1 MTDSKPVTISPTSTG
16 DVVGIATR
24 KAATAVLNAHVSV
37 IKGTAMRK
45 AIGEA
50 LTEGGNLG
58 GKERRFV
65 AFATRELSRHLRRIN
80 LAATTRG
87 YPMSK
92 VSLPE
97 DQAILRYA
105 LWRRDICHAGLEK
118 VLAEVALPGPIRPR
132 GIPDQILRTT
142 LEPQVELDFGADP
155 LDHAA
160 NKHSFPTWLAE
171 RIAAIAPQ
179 GELEPILEALNRE
192 PTLTFRVRPLGT
204 RDALVRE
211 LAAKGMEVEACAE
224 LPDAI
229 QVSDGSRAIFDSRWM
244 KEGRLQVMDLGSQL
258 LAAFCKAQP
267 GQTVVDFCAGAG
279 GKTLALGALM
289 RSEGRLYAFDT
300 NERRLTQF
308 KPRLKRS
315 GLSNVH
321 PQLIDTESDVRVK
334 RLAGKID
341 RVLVDAPC
349 SGTGTLRRNPDIKWR
364 MKPGAIDELRAKQA
378 SILHAA
384 ARLPKVGGRLVYA
397 TCSLLRTE
405 NEGAIEDFLTHH
417 PGWEIVDAPAILRK
431 AGVAFD
437 AQGPHLRLY
446 PHLNG
451 TDGFFAA
458 VLERKA

>member
-279 GKTLALGALM
+279 GKTLVLADAVTTSGKVFAWDH
-289 RSEGRLYAFDT
+289 SE
-300 NERRLTQF
+300 
-308 KPRLKRS
+308 KRLKEARS
-315 GLSNVH
+315 RVGELKLRHVSF
-321 PQLIDTESDVRVK
+321 PSPPRID
-334 RLAGKID
+334 LAD
-341 RVLVDAPC
+341 LVLVDAPC
-349 SGTGTLRRNPDIKWR
+349 SGTGTLGREPDQKW
-364 MKPGAIDELRAKQA
+364 KLSAKQIDELTVTQLGILKDVAKK
-378 SILHAA
+378 L
-384 ARLPKVGGRLVYA
+384 RRGGTLVYG
-397 TCSLLRTE
+397 TCSVLREE
-405 NEGAIEDFLTHH
+405 NEGVVERFLAGAPDFRLD
-417 PGWEIVDAPAILRK
+417 EQLRVWPHRL
-431 AGVAFD
+431 AG
-437 AQGPHLRLY
+437 G
-446 PHLNG
+446 
-451 TDGFFAA
+451 GFFGAR
-458 VLERKA
+458 LIKS